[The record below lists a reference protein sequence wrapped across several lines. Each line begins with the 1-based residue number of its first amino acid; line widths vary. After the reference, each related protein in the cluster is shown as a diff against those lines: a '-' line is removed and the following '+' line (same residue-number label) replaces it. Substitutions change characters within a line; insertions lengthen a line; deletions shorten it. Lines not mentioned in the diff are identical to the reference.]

1 MSEAGRID
9 APAPSFRPLRKARRG
24 SGRSGFSLLELLVVM
39 VIMSV
44 SMGVFLGY
52 NYNQRDSVRL
62 RSAAGETTQ
71 FLRLAQGFA
80 LLESRDNACVYDTR
94 SHVLREKLRGR
105 ELALPEV
112 VTVSLDGVAGRGG
125 GQAGEELP
133 VTLFYADGSSQ
144 GGDILF
150 TAAGVEVRVR
160 IDPVLGEARVE

>member
-1 MSEAGRID
+1 MSVAGRTD
-9 APAPSFRPLRKARRG
+9 ALPPSFRPLRKSRRG
-24 SGRSGFSLLELLVVM
+24 SGCSGFSLLELLVVM

-44 SMGVFLGY
+44 GLGVFLGY
-52 NYNQRDSVRL
+52 NYTQRDTVRL

-94 SHVLREKLRGR
+94 AHVLREKLRGR

-112 VTVSLDGVAGRGG
+112 VTVSLDGASGRGG
-125 GQAGEELP
+125 GQAGEELL

-150 TAAGVEVRVR
+150 AAAGTEVRVR